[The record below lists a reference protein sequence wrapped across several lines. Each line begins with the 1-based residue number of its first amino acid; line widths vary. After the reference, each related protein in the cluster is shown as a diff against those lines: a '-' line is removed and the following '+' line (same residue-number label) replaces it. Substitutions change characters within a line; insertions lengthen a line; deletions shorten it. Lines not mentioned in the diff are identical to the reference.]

1 MLPAKPIL
9 KRVAPLKQALGKAR
23 ATPGSQ
29 KAKGLPIPPTTL
41 VKATRAK
48 Y

>member
-1 MLPAKPIL
+1 MLPVKPIL
-9 KRVAPLKQALGKAR
+9 KRVAPLKKALGKAR

-29 KAKGLPIPPTTL
+29 KKGLPIPPITL